1 MDNAS
6 TSKTFD
12 LYTSNKI
19 LHFVIRFFVEL
30 YRYLRFLYAF
40 CRPNCGKDES
50 KVIFTMKRKDMGLP
64 HDMTPMLKARFGQ
77 PDDCADLVNKY
88 GTYNIQPTS
97 DTENLFPMIAP
108 GLPEE
113 WKRMAIGKS
122 ELENLQS

>member
-1 MDNAS
+1 
-6 TSKTFD
+6 
-12 LYTSNKI
+12 
-19 LHFVIRFFVEL
+19 
-30 YRYLRFLYAF
+30 
-40 CRPNCGKDES
+40 
-50 KVIFTMKRKDMGLP
+50 MKRKDMGLP
-64 HDMTPMLKARFGQ
+64 RDMTPTLKARFGQ
-77 PDDCADLVNKY
+77 SDDCADLVNKY

>member
-1 MDNAS
+1 
-6 TSKTFD
+6 
-12 LYTSNKI
+12 
-19 LHFVIRFFVEL
+19 
-30 YRYLRFLYAF
+30 
-40 CRPNCGKDES
+40 
-50 KVIFTMKRKDMGLP
+50 MKRKDMGLP
-64 HDMTPMLKARFGQ
+64 HDMTPMLKAHFGQ
-77 PDDCADLVNKY
+77 PGDCADLVNKY

>member
-1 MDNAS
+1 
-6 TSKTFD
+6 
-12 LYTSNKI
+12 
-19 LHFVIRFFVEL
+19 
-30 YRYLRFLYAF
+30 
-40 CRPNCGKDES
+40 
-50 KVIFTMKRKDMGLP
+50 MKRKDMGLL

-77 PDDCADLVNKY
+77 PGDCADLVNKY